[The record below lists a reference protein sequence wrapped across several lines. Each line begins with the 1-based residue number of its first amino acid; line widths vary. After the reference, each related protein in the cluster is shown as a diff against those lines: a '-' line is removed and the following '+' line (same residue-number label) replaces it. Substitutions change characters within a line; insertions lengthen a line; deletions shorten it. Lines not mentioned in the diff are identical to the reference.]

1 MKIDVKRWIGIVLL
15 ACLLFMPVRSAYA
28 VEFCEIIGH
37 YTAGN
42 HLYFYVSG
50 LAGEVED
57 AFCEVED
64 HTGKF
69 CSASDAEEDGLHTL
83 ILWDAVTPYDEVKQE
98 HLKEVVGELIAN
110 RSGKETFTIAQAGEQ
125 LIYSIEESGDYAELM
140 SVVNELGN
148 GEEVG
153 TLLPMVY
160 EAVNDMAG
168 AEHDGICR
176 ILIVTDGGREE
187 VEPDVKNK
195 LSAMLDCVGYPI
207 YVLEWPGDEVVVGE
221 ETFGEDVCLLLEEM
235 GAEYAACTKEMSP
248 LEVAI
253 GFSKEYNVV
262 KIETKIPAGERE
274 DSRSQVVLT
283 IVTTEGVYEGA
294 CTMAVPSGE
303 VEKTEGLKFF
313 LWKYKKW
320 FIWSGIGIAGIV
332 FVIFLIV
339 FVNKRKRYKVAKANY
354 YRDAEAATI
363 SRQHACTEEDTTV
376 MHKIKLTDRGDEM
389 KTYQSGF
396 KGAVIIGRNP
406 SCCTLL
412 LNGDN
417 SISGRH
423 CGIYVRRGH
432 FYIRDLNSSNGTKV
446 NGIPLAEEIEIRT
459 GDVVKLGRAE
469 YTIRLE

>member
-37 YTAGN
+37 DTAGN
-42 HLYFYVSG
+42 HLYFYASG
-50 LAGEVED
+50 LA
-57 AFCEVED
+57 
-64 HTGKF
+64 
-69 CSASDAEEDGLHTL
+69 
-83 ILWDAVTPYDEVKQE
+83 
-98 HLKEVVGELIAN
+98 
-110 RSGKETFTIAQAGEQ
+110 
-125 LIYSIEESGDYAELM
+125 
-140 SVVNELGN
+140 
-148 GEEVG
+148 
-153 TLLPMVY
+153 
-160 EAVNDMAG
+160 
-168 AEHDGICR
+168 
-176 ILIVTDGGREE
+176 
-187 VEPDVKNK
+187 
-195 LSAMLDCVGYPI
+195 
-207 YVLEWPGDEVVVGE
+207 
-221 ETFGEDVCLLLEEM
+221 
-235 GAEYAACTKEMSP
+235 
-248 LEVAI
+248 
-253 GFSKEYNVV
+253 
-262 KIETKIPAGERE
+262 
-274 DSRSQVVLT
+274 
-283 IVTTEGVYEGA
+283 
-294 CTMAVPSGE
+294 GE

-320 FIWSGIGIAGIV
+320 LIWSGIGIAGIV

-339 FVNKRKRYKVAKANY
+339 FVNKRKHYKVAKANY

-406 SCCTLL
+406 SYCTLL